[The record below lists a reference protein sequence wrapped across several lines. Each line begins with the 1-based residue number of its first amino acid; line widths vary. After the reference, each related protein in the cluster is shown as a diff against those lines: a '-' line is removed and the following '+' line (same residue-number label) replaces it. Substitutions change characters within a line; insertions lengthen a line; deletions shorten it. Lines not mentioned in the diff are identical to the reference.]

1 MKTWEKIDPD
11 HFDSVV
17 AGQTVR
23 VKWERGPE
31 VSEVEGYVAF
41 VSENFGDPVDLAHM
55 VEDYRELC
63 ILHHHEAFWY
73 RIIGFMDVWV
83 LRETESDSL
92 AEDETQGSVD
102 AKRYVRDV
110 LSRPENSEGVKHKD
124 LWKSAWVLS
133 EVLSER
139 QVSQRN
145 VKAAI
150 SEMVASGEVRAE
162 EAPRTPDGR
171 AGGTL
176 HWLAK

>member
-23 VKWERGPE
+23 VKWENGPA
-31 VSEVEGYVAF
+31 VIEVEGYVAF

-63 ILHHHEAFWY
+63 ILHYHEAFWY

-83 LRETESDSL
+83 LMEAGSDSL
-92 AEDETQGSVD
+92 AEDETQGAVD
-102 AKRYVRDV
+102 AKRYVRDI
-110 LSRPENSEGVKHKD
+110 LSRPENSGGVKHKD

-133 EVLSER
+133 ER

-145 VKAAI
+145 VKDAI
-150 SEMVASGEVRAE
+150 AEMVSSGEVRTE
-162 EAPRTPDGR
+162 EAPRTPSGGN
-171 AGGTL
+171 GGTL
-176 HWLAK
+176 HFLAK

>member
-1 MKTWEKIDPD
+1 MKTWKQIDPN
-11 HFDSVV
+11 HFDSVK

-41 VSENFGDPVDLAHM
+41 VSENFGEPVDLAHM

-83 LRETESDSL
+83 LGEAADLFGADSDSV
-92 AEDETQGSVD
+92 AEY
-102 AKRYVRDV
+102 YVRKELLDHSV
-110 LSRPENSEGVKHKD
+110 RLKRMELCRGAYGSSSFWGDK
-124 LWKSAWVLS
+124 L
-133 EVLSER
+133 
-139 QVSQRN
+139 SQRQIE
-145 VKAAI
+145 AAI
-150 SEMVASGEVRAE
+150 DRLIEQGEILTEEVPRDSSGRI
-162 EAPRTPDGR
+162 
-171 AGGTL
+171 GGTL